1 MSDERETKDNRNCIA
16 FDCCGASFVFR
27 ISGKIIRHTLGDV
40 LYDNRSHC
48 IFCEKLPSIAEVK
61 KVVQPID
68 EIFKAKM
75 KPCTTKRHPSKMPQ
89 AGQPYFGKLTQFIR
103 NEIGRIASFYAII
116 IE

>member
-1 MSDERETKDNRNCIA
+1 MSDERETKDNRSCIA

-75 KPCTTKRHPSKMPQ
+75 KP
-89 AGQPYFGKLTQFIR
+89 GTQFSKVWKSNPFAHHIYQLIR
-103 NEIGRIASFYAII
+103 LGISINDLFFGSFHYRLV
-116 IE
+116 